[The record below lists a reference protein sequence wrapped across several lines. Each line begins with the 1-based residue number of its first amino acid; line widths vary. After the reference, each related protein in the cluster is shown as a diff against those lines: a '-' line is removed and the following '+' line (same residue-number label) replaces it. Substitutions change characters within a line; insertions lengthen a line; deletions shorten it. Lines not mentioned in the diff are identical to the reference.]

1 MQVYGYQ
8 YLLSMNSLEAAGLL
22 KVQESG
28 RAFSAIK
35 QNLRLCNHEVDEK
48 NPTDI
53 SYCYSGYAPLSVRL
67 VEHVTKHNSW
77 SGIEEVIVLLEEFK
91 FEDTVMSLKLLFPN
105 NKYFSYMC
113 TCVVAK

>member
-1 MQVYGYQ
+1 MYSYYGVLTDCNYIIVVFIICMQVYGYQ

-22 KVQESG
+22 KVQEGG

-35 QNLRLCNHEVDEK
+35 QNLRLCNQEVDEK

-67 VEHVTKHNSW
+67 VEQVIKHKSW
-77 SGIEEVIVLLEEFK
+77 TGMEEVILLLEK
-91 FEDTVMSLKLLFPN
+91 NAVL
-105 NKYFSYMC
+105 
-113 TCVVAK
+113 